1 MECGLVCFSCERSF
15 MKHQIKREELAALH
29 NILAESIDPNFG
41 LTVEVMRNLLDAFG
55 SAGSLP
61 ADVTRETV
69 SLRNVPCER
78 LAPLNADQSRAILF
92 FHSGGYSSG
101 SLVSHAS
108 LVAQLAFAANC
119 VGYLVDYRLAPEHP
133 FPAAID
139 DAWSA
144 YQGLLEAGISQ
155 DRIAVAGSSAGGA
168 LAVAITQLA
177 LNNELGAPACL
188 YVISPWLDLTLSGR
202 SYEARA
208 AFDPINQRGLSA
220 ALAQSICRSTIPA
233 TRWHLRFLAL
243 LKTFPKPWSM
253 SAQMRQ
259 C

>member
-1 MECGLVCFSCERSF
+1 MRH
-15 MKHQIKREELAALH
+15 KTRQEELAAVH
-29 NILAESIDPNFG
+29 KILAESIDPNIG
-41 LTVEVMRNLLDAFG
+41 LTVEVMRNLLDTFG
-55 SAGSLP
+55 SAGSFP
-61 ADVTRETV
+61 AGITRETV

-78 LAPLNADQSRAILF
+78 LAPSNADQSRALLF

-155 DRIAVAGSSAGGA
+155 DRIGVAGSSAGGA
-168 LAVAITQLA
+168 LAIAITQLA
-177 LNNELGAPACL
+177 INNELGARH
-188 YVISPWLDLTLSGR
+188 V
-202 SYEARA
+202 
-208 AFDPINQRGLSA
+208 
-220 ALAQSICRSTIPA
+220 
-233 TRWHLRFLAL
+233 
-243 LKTFPKPWSM
+243 SM
-253 SAQMRQ
+253 
-259 C
+259 